1 MKIGL
6 ASSSSRQWIDVYMDR
21 LGIRH
26 YFDCFCSADTVTNV
40 KPDPELYLQALEQLG
55 VEADEAMAI
64 EDSPNGAQAAVAAG
78 LYTVVIPNEI
88 TKQLPFNTKHHTVTA
103 LEQYTI
109 HDLLAT

>member
-6 ASSSSRQWIDVYMDR
+6 ASSSSRQWIDMYVDR

-64 EDSPNGAQAAVAAG
+64 EDSPNGAQAAVAART
-78 LYTVVIPNEI
+78 LYSGYSERDYQAI
-88 TKQLPFNTKHHTVTA
+88 TIQYKTPYRFCIRTIYNT
-103 LEQYTI
+103 
-109 HDLLAT
+109 

>member
-1 MKIGL
+1 MCIWIGWVSDITL
-6 ASSSSRQWIDVYMDR
+6 IA
-21 LGIRH
+21 
-26 YFDCFCSADTVTNV
+26 FCSADTVTNV
-40 KPDPELYLQALEQLG
+40 KPDPELYLQALEQLE

-64 EDSPNGAQAAVAAG
+64 EDSPNGAQAAVAG

-88 TKQLPFNTKHHTVTA
+88 TKQLLFNTKHHTVTA